1 MSQLGLKP
9 VEDQQI
15 KDLKVSNMQ
24 VRTFQSMYKK
34 YNSLYNYK
42 SEVQRAKEHHLTNVR
57 QYEEK
62 KQKLIQEKQ
71 QRIAAQKAAE
81 QE

>member
-1 MSQLGLKP
+1 
-9 VEDQQI
+9 
-15 KDLKVSNMQ
+15 
-24 VRTFQSMYKK
+24 MYKK

-42 SEVQRAKEHHLTNVR
+42 SEVQRAKEHHMKNVR
-57 QYEEK
+57 LYEEK